1 MEIAYTYYKEGE
13 SAQAIQ
19 AADRF
24 IRQYP
29 NHPNVDYMYYLKGL
43 ASFNDELGFLGQFL
57 GQDISER
64 DAKAAREAFDAFKD
78 LITRYPDSKYT
89 PDARARM
96 IYLANSQGQAEVNV
110 ARYYFTRKAYLAAIQ
125 RAQTVV
131 RDFQQTPATE
141 EALIDHRALVRGTA
155 DEGSA
160 GRRRARAGAEFS
172 AEQVSEQSQSRL
184 LRPHFGRAWKANQ
197 CMQADDVEYAGFWI
211 RVGAALIDSLL
222 ILAVIVSAAR
232 LRSTVGATS
241 ASRPG

>member
-13 SAQAIQ
+13 SAQSIQ
-19 AADRF
+19 ASDRF

-43 ASFNDELGFLGQFL
+43 ASFNEELGFLGRFFE
-57 GQDISER
+57 QDVSER

-78 LITRYPDSKYT
+78 LITRFPESKYT
-89 PDARARM
+89 PDARSRM

-141 EALIDHRALVRGTA
+141 EALSIIARSYEALQMK
-155 DEGSA
+155 D
-160 GRRRARAGAEFS
+160 
-172 AEQVSEQSQSRL
+172 L
-184 LRPHFGRAWKANQ
+184 
-197 CMQADDVEYAGFWI
+197 QADAE
-211 RVGAALIDSLL
+211 RVLL
-222 ILAVIVSAAR
+222 LNFPQSKYLSAR
-232 LRSTVGATS
+232 R
-241 ASRPG
+241 

>member
-1 MEIAYTYYKEGE
+1 EGGEGTRRHTTEGE

-19 AADRF
+19 ACDRF

-43 ASFNDELGFLGQFL
+43 ASFNEELGFLGSLL

-64 DAKAAREAFDAFKD
+64 DAKAARDAFDAFKD

-141 EALIDHRALVRGTA
+141 EALSIIARSYEALQMKDLQSDAERVLAINFPDSKYLR
-155 DEGSA
+155 
-160 GRRRARAGAEFS
+160 GRR
-172 AEQVSEQSQSRL
+172 
-184 LRPHFGRAWKANQ
+184 
-197 CMQADDVEYAGFWI
+197 
-211 RVGAALIDSLL
+211 
-222 ILAVIVSAAR
+222 
-232 LRSTVGATS
+232 
-241 ASRPG
+241 

>member
-13 SAQAIQ
+13 SAQSIQ
-19 AADRF
+19 ACDRF

-43 ASFNDELGFLGQFL
+43 ASFNEDLGFLGQFL

-78 LITRYPDSKYT
+78 LVTRYPDSKYT
-89 PDARARM
+89 PDANARM

-131 RDFQQTPATE
+131 RHFQQTPATE
-141 EALIDHRALVRGTA
+141 EALSIIARSYEALQMK
-155 DEGSA
+155 D
-160 GRRRARAGAEFS
+160 
-172 AEQVSEQSQSRL
+172 L
-184 LRPHFGRAWKANQ
+184 
-197 CMQADDVEYAGFWI
+197 QADAE
-211 RVGAALIDSLL
+211 RVLALNFPQSKY
-222 ILAVIVSAAR
+222 
-232 LRSTVGATS
+232 LRGQ
-241 ASRPG
+241 R